1 MEYTLKDGENCKNYE
16 NIRRE
21 RERERG
27 GGWRPDA
34 AACTRRV
41 TVTSVH
47 FRDYRN

>member
-27 GGWRPDA
+27 RVETRCCGMYE
-34 AACTRRV
+34 ACHCNERAFQRL
-41 TVTSVH
+41 S
-47 FRDYRN
+47 